1 MRKDEAQKV
10 IEIIFECDGGC
21 KYCVSN
27 LLNLFIANFSEY
39 EHIAKKA
46 FENKF
51 GIGVE
56 DFLNQ
61 LHKEYSRKNEL

>member
-21 KYCVSN
+21 KYCVSS
-27 LLNLFIANFSEY
+27 LLDLFIANFSEY
-39 EHIAKKA
+39 EDIAKKA

-51 GIGVE
+51 GIGME
-56 DFLNQ
+56 DFLSQ
-61 LHKEYSRKNEL
+61 SHKEHSRKNEP